1 VSARG
6 VVAVL
11 ACVLAVACGPLRSRP
26 PRPGDVTQATQ
37 TLTDGLCE
45 TEYTLLRPRGG
56 PFDRV
61 RARRLAKCD
70 VKGGGAPVVLYLPG
84 MHMNADVPADG
95 GAPDFRRPLA
105 AAGVRVWSV
114 DYRTHFV
121 PADASPDALDDLIP
135 WTQIVFAGDAEALAA
150 LSRTVDTGPLY
161 LAGFSFGAGIAY
173 RLATRDLKPAGLVVL
188 DGVPPEPRD
197 GAAGDGPAIDVGS
210 TRLPFDAR
218 AKLLADVLADPGGP
232 SPVPDY
238 ATAGAA
244 LADIVDSSKAFGG
257 HGGLSGVKHGT
268 TDVRALAALLST
280 YDRWWPRATLDAK
293 PALPAPTRSMRVLAF
308 ASANMGAAWIQ
319 RVRDGARAFGG
330 DGATVIEL
338 PGYGHVDVLIG
349 KDAPRLV
356 FDPIRRFVQGEAIGV
371 QPGRSK

>member
-1 VSARG
+1 MS
-6 VVAVL
+6 
-11 ACVLAVACGPLRSRP
+11 SRP
-26 PRPGDVTQATQ
+26 PRPGDVTQTTQ
-37 TLTDGLCE
+37 TLADGLCQ
-45 TEYTLLRPRGG
+45 TDYTLLRPRGG
-56 PFDRV
+56 PFDQV
-61 RARRLAKCD
+61 RAHRLAKCD

-84 MHMNADVPADG
+84 MHMNAEMPA
-95 GAPDFRRPLA
+95 APDFRHTLA

-121 PADASPDALDDLIP
+121 PADASADALDDLTP
-135 WTQIVFAGDAEALAA
+135 WTQVVFAGDAEALATLA
-150 LSRTVDTGPLY
+150 RTVDPGPLY
-161 LAGFSFGAGIAY
+161 LAGFSFGAGLAY
-173 RLATRDLKPAGLVVL
+173 RLAARDSLRVAGLVIL

-197 GAAGDGPAIDVGS
+197 GSGGDGPAIDVGS
-210 TRLPFDAR
+210 TRLPFEVR
-218 AKLLADVLADPGGP
+218 AKLLADVLADPAGP

-308 ASANMGAAWIQ
+308 AAANMGAAWIQ
-319 RVRDGARAFGG
+319 RVRDGARTFGG

-356 FDPIRRFVQGEAIGV
+356 FEPMRRFVQGEPVGV
-371 QPGRSK
+371 QPGGRSR

>member
-1 VSARG
+1 MSARG
-6 VVAVL
+6 VAVL
-11 ACVLAVACGPLRSRP
+11 ACVLAVACGTIYKRA
-26 PRPGDVTQATQ
+26 PRPGDVTQTTQ
-37 TLTDGLCE
+37 TLADGLCE
-45 TEYTLLRPRGG
+45 TDYVLLRPRGG
-56 PFDRV
+56 PFDQV

-70 VKGGGAPVVLYLPG
+70 VQGGGAPVVLYLPG
-84 MHMNADVPADG
+84 MHMNAEMPADG
-95 GAPDFRRPLA
+95 VAPDFRRTLA

-121 PADASPDALDDLIP
+121 PADTPPHALGELAT
-135 WTQIVFAGDAEALAA
+135 WTQNVFAGDAEALAA

-161 LAGFSFGAGIAY
+161 LTGFSFGAGIAY
-173 RLATRDLKPAGLVVL
+173 RLATRNLKPAGLVIL

-197 GAAGDGPAIDVGS
+197 GAAGEGPAIDVGS

-218 AKLLADVLADPGGP
+218 VKLLADVLADPDGP
-232 SPVPDY
+232 APMPDY
-238 ATAGAA
+238 ATVGAA

-257 HGGLSGVKHGT
+257 HGGLSGVKYGT
-268 TDVRALAALLST
+268 TDVRALAALFST

-308 ASANMGAAWIQ
+308 ASSNMGPAWIQ

-330 DGATVIEL
+330 DDATVVQL

-356 FDPIRRFVQGEAIGV
+356 FEPMRRFVQGEAVGV
-371 QPGRSK
+371 QPAGRSR

>member
-1 VSARG
+1 MG
-6 VVAVL
+6 
-11 ACVLAVACGPLRSRP
+11 SRP
-26 PRPGDVTQATQ
+26 PRPGDVSQATQ
-37 TLTDGLCE
+37 TLADGLCQ
-45 TEYTLLRPRGG
+45 TDYTLLRPRGG

-61 RARRLAKCD
+61 NARRLAKCGAQ
-70 VKGGGAPVVLYLPG
+70 GGGAPVVVYLPG
-84 MHMNADVPADG
+84 MHMNGAIPDAV
-95 GAPDFRRPLA
+95 APDFRRTLA

-121 PADASPDALDDLIP
+121 PADAAPEALDDLTP
-135 WTQIVFAGDAEALAA
+135 WTPTVFSGDAEALIA

-161 LAGFSFGAGIAY
+161 VTGFSFGAGLAY
-173 RLATRDLKPAGLVVL
+173 RVAAHDVRMAGLVIL

-197 GAAGDGPAIDVGS
+197 DGGGGDGPAIDVGS
-210 TRLPFDAR
+210 SRLPFDLR
-218 AKLLADVLADPGGP
+218 TKLLADVLADPGGP

-238 ATAGAA
+238 PTAGAA
-244 LADIVDSSKAFGG
+244 LTDIVDTSRAFGG
-257 HGGLSGVKHGT
+257 HGGLSGVKTGS

-280 YDRWWPRATLDAK
+280 YDRWWPRATLAAK
-293 PALPAPTRSMRVLAF
+293 PAVTPGRPVRVLAF
-308 ASANMGAAWIQ
+308 AAANMGSAWVG

>member
-6 VVAVL
+6 VAVL
-11 ACVLAVACGPLRSRP
+11 ACVLAVACGPLSKRP
-26 PRPGDVTQATQ
+26 PRPGDVTQTTS
-37 TLTDGLCE
+37 TLADGLCE
-45 TEYTLLRPRGG
+45 TQYSLLRPRGG
-56 PFDRV
+56 PFDQV

-70 VKGGGAPVVLYLPG
+70 VKGGGAPVVVYLPG
-84 MHMNADVPADG
+84 MHMNGDMPA
-95 GAPDFRRPLA
+95 APDFRRTLA

-121 PADASPDALDDLIP
+121 PADASSDALDDLTP
-135 WTQIVFAGDAEALAA
+135 WNQTVFAGDAEALAV

-161 LAGFSFGAGIAY
+161 IAGFSFGAGMAY
-173 RLATRDLKPAGLVVL
+173 RLATRDPLRVAGLVIL

-197 GAAGDGPAIDVGS
+197 RSGGDGPAIDVGS
-210 TRLPFDAR
+210 TRLPYETR
-218 AKLLADVLADPGGP
+218 TKLLADVLADPGNP

-244 LADIVDSSKAFGG
+244 LADIVDTSKSFGG

-268 TDVRALAALLST
+268 TDVRALASLLST

-293 PALPAPTRSMRVLAF
+293 PSLPAPTRSMRVLAF
-308 ASANMGAAWIQ
+308 ASANMGPAWIQ
-319 RVRDGARAFGG
+319 RVRDGARTFGG

-338 PGYGHVDVLIG
+338 PAYGHVDVLIG

-356 FDPIRRFVQGEAIGV
+356 FEPMRRFIQGEAVGP
-371 QPGRSK
+371 QAGGRTR

>member
-1 VSARG
+1 MS
-6 VVAVL
+6 
-11 ACVLAVACGPLRSRP
+11 SRP
-26 PRPGDVTQATQ
+26 PRPGDVTQTTQ
-37 TLTDGLCE
+37 TLADGLCE
-45 TEYTLLRPRGG
+45 TDYTLLRPRGG
-56 PFDRV
+56 PFDQV

-70 VKGGGAPVVLYLPG
+70 TQGGGAPVVVYLPG
-84 MHMNADVPADG
+84 MHMNGAMPDTV
-95 GAPDFRRPLA
+95 APDFRRTLA

-121 PADASPDALDDLIP
+121 PADASADALDDLAP
-135 WTQIVFAGDAEALAA
+135 WTPTVFSGDAEALVA

-161 LAGFSFGAGIAY
+161 VTGFSFGAGLAY
-173 RLATRDLKPAGLVVL
+173 RLAAHEVRMAGLVIL
-188 DGVPPEPRD
+188 DGAPPEPRD
-197 GAAGDGPAIDVGS
+197 DDAGGDPAIDVGS
-210 TRLPFDAR
+210 TRLPFDVR
-218 AKLLADVLADPGGP
+218 TKLLADVLADPGGP

-244 LADIVDSSKAFGG
+244 LTDIVDTSRTFGG
-257 HGGLSGVKHGT
+257 HGGLSGVKTGS

-280 YDRWWPRATLDAK
+280 YDRWWPRATLAAK
-293 PALPAPTRSMRVLAF
+293 PAVTPGRPVRVLAF
-308 ASANMGAAWIQ
+308 AATNMGPSWVA

-356 FDPIRRFVQGEAIGV
+356 FDPIRRFVQGEAVGV
-371 QPGRSK
+371 QPGGRSK

>member
-1 VSARG
+1 
-6 VVAVL
+6 
-11 ACVLAVACGPLRSRP
+11 VLAVACGSISKRP
-26 PRPGDVTQATQ
+26 PRPGDVAQTTQ
-37 TLTDGLCE
+37 TLADGLCQ
-45 TEYTLLRPRGG
+45 TDYTLLRPRGG
-56 PFDRV
+56 PFDQV

-70 VKGGGAPVVLYLPG
+70 TKGGGAPVVVYLPG
-84 MHMNADVPADG
+84 MHMNADMPA
-95 GAPDFRRPLA
+95 APDFRRTLA
-105 AAGVRVWSV
+105 EAGVRVWSV

-121 PADASPDALDDLIP
+121 PADAAPDALDDLTP
-135 WTQIVFAGDAEALAA
+135 WTQTVFAGDAEALAA

-161 LAGFSFGAGIAY
+161 LAGFSFGAGMAY
-173 RLATRDLKPAGLVVL
+173 RLATRDPLRVAGLVIL

-197 GAAGDGPAIDVGS
+197 GATGGDGPAIDVGS

-218 AKLLADVLADPGGP
+218 AKLLTDVLADPGGP
-232 SPVPDY
+232 SPLPDY

-244 LADIVDSSKAFGG
+244 LTDIVDSSKAFGG
-257 HGGLSGVKHGT
+257 HGGLSGVKYGVA
-268 TDVRALAALLST
+268 DVRALAALLST

-308 ASANMGAAWIQ
+308 ASANMGPAWIQ

-330 DGATVIEL
+330 DGATIVEL

-356 FDPIRRFVQGEAIGV
+356 FDPMRRFVQGEPVGV
-371 QPGRSK
+371 QPGARSR

>member
-1 VSARG
+1 VSARR
-6 VVAVL
+6 VAVL
-11 ACVLAVACGPLRSRP
+11 ACLLAVACGSISKRP
-26 PRPGDVTQATQ
+26 PRPGDVTQTTQ
-37 TLTDGLCE
+37 TLADGLCQ
-45 TEYTLLRPRGG
+45 TDYVLLRPRGS
-56 PFDRV
+56 PFDQV

-70 VKGGGAPVVLYLPG
+70 TKGGGAPVVLYLPG
-84 MHMNADVPADG
+84 MHMNAAIPD
-95 GAPDFRRPLA
+95 GAPDFRRTLA

-121 PADASPDALDDLIP
+121 PADATPDALDDLTP
-135 WTQIVFAGDAEALAA
+135 WTQTVFAGDAEALAV

-161 LAGFSFGAGIAY
+161 IAGFSFGAGMAY
-173 RLATRDLKPAGLVVL
+173 RLATRDLRIAGLVIL

-197 GAAGDGPAIDVGS
+197 GAGGEGPAIDVGS
-210 TRLPFDAR
+210 TRLPFDTR

-257 HGGLSGVKHGT
+257 HGGLSGVKYGVA
-268 TDVRALAALLST
+268 DVRALAALLST

-293 PALPAPTRSMRVLAF
+293 PALPVPTRSLRVLAF

-319 RVRDGARAFGG
+319 RVRDGARTFGG
-330 DGATVIEL
+330 DGATIVEL
-338 PGYGHVDVLIG
+338 PGFGHVDVLIG
-349 KDAPRLV
+349 TDAPRLV
-356 FDPIRRFVQGEAIGV
+356 FDPMRRFVLGEAVGV
-371 QPGRSK
+371 QAGGRSR